1 MQVQTARTSS
11 AEFIALLT
19 VLSLL
24 AFAGNSL
31 LCRLALRQTDI
42 DAGSFTL
49 VRLFSGALML
59 WLILAVRG
67 HVRVRAGNWGGAF
80 ALFVYAAAFSYAYI
94 GLTTGIG
101 ALLLFGAVNA
111 TMTGFGLW
119 KGERL
124 QILQWTGIVAS
135 FAGLIGLNLPG
146 LSAPPPGAALLMVIA
161 GAAWGAYSLL
171 GRGAVN
177 PLAETAG
184 NFIRT
189 LPMALVLGALAW
201 PWRQF
206 DASGVALAVASGALT
221 SGVGY
226 AIWYR
231 AQPHLR
237 ASTAA
242 TLQLSVPVIA
252 ALGGMLFLGESLS
265 LRLMLASVAI
275 IGGIALVI
283 FGRRT
288 AQ

>member
-1 MQVQTARTSS
+1 MQVQPARASS
-11 AEFIALLT
+11 AGFIALLT

-31 LCRLALRQTDI
+31 LCRLALRHTDI
-42 DAGSFTL
+42 DAGSFTM

-59 WLILAVRG
+59 WLILALQG

-111 TMTGFGLW
+111 TMIGFGLW

-124 QILQWTGIVAS
+124 HRLQWAGIAAS
-135 FAGLIGLNLPG
+135 FAGLVGLNLPG
-146 LSAPPPGAALLMVIA
+146 LSAPPPGAALLMIIA

-171 GRGAVN
+171 GRSAVN

-189 LPMALVLGALAW
+189 LPMALVLGVLAW
-201 PWRQF
+201 PWRQL
-206 DASGVALAVASGALT
+206 DASGVTLAVASGALT

-231 AQPHLR
+231 AQPQLR

-252 ALGGMLFLGESLS
+252 ALGGLLFLGEALS

-275 IGGIALVI
+275 LGGIALVI
-283 FGRRT
+283 FGRR
-288 AQ
+288 AA

>member
-1 MQVQTARTSS
+1 MPAQPVRTAS
-11 AEFIALLT
+11 AGFIALLT
-19 VLSLL
+19 LLSLL

-31 LCRLALRQTDI
+31 LCRLALRHTDI

-59 WLILAVRG
+59 WLILAVQG
-67 HVRVRAGNWGGAF
+67 QLRVRAGSWGGAF
-80 ALFVYAAAFSYAYI
+80 ALFVYAATFSYAYI
-94 GLTTGIG
+94 GLTAGVG

-124 QILQWTGIVAS
+124 QILQWSGIVAS

-161 GAAWGAYSLL
+161 GASWGAYSLL

-189 LPMALVLGALAW
+189 LPMALVLGVLAW

-206 DASGVALAVASGALT
+206 DTSGAALAVASGALT

-252 ALGGMLFLGESLS
+252 ALGGLLFLGEALS

-275 IGGIALVI
+275 LGGIALVI
-283 FGRRT
+283 FGRRA

>member
-1 MQVQTARTSS
+1 MPDQTARTPP
-11 AEFIALLT
+11 AGFIALLT

-31 LCRLALRQTDI
+31 LCRLALRHTDI

-59 WLILAVRG
+59 WLILALQG
-67 HVRVRAGNWGGAF
+67 HLRVRAGNWGGAF

-111 TMTGFGLW
+111 TMIGFGLW

-124 QILQWTGIVAS
+124 HWLQWAGIAAS
-135 FAGLIGLNLPG
+135 FAGLVGLNLPG
-146 LSAPPPGAALLMVIA
+146 LSAPPPGAALLMIIA

-189 LPMALVLGALAW
+189 LPMALMLGVLAW
-201 PWRQF
+201 PWRHL
-206 DASGVALAVASGALT
+206 DESGMALAVASGALT

-231 AQPHLR
+231 AQPLLR

-252 ALGGMLFLGESLS
+252 ALGGLLFLGEALS

-275 IGGIALVI
+275 LGGIALVI
-283 FGRRT
+283 FGRR
-288 AQ
+288 AA

>member
-206 DASGVALAVASGALT
+206 DAPGVALAVASGALT

-275 IGGIALVI
+275 LGGIALVI